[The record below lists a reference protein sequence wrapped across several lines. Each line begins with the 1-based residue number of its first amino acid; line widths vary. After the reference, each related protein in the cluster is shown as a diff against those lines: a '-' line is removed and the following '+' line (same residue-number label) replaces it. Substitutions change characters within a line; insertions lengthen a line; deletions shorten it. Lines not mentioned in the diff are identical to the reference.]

1 MKKFIITISIIC
13 GITGLWAC
21 GDAGMVSYE
30 EYSGEAV
37 LDAENTEDA
46 ALVLEESD
54 ESAANTSDVI
64 YVEVAGAVKCP
75 GVYSFSPG
83 ERVFAAIEAAGGF
96 RDDAFTSDINR
107 AALLNDADKIVV
119 LTQEEAK
126 SAKEAETSAAAEDS
140 DTEASSLVDINSA
153 DASLLTSLPGIGDA
167 KANAIIA
174 YREENGAFLDASDIV
189 NVSGIGESTY
199 ANIKDLICAK

>member
-1 MKKFIITISIIC
+1 M
-13 GITGLWAC
+13 
-21 GDAGMVSYE
+21 
-30 EYSGEAV
+30 
-37 LDAENTEDA
+37 
-46 ALVLEESD
+46 
-54 ESAANTSDVI
+54 
-64 YVEVAGAVKCP
+64 
-75 GVYSFSPG
+75 
-83 ERVFAAIEAAGGF
+83 
-96 RDDAFTSDINR
+96 
-107 AALLNDADKIVV
+107 LNDADKIVV

-126 SAKEAETSAAAEDS
+126 SAKEAETSATAEDS